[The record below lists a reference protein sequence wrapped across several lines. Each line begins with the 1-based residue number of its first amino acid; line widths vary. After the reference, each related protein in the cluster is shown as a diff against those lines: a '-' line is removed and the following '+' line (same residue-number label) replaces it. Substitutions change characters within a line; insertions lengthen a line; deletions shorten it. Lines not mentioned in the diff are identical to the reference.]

1 MTAVAQAPPAR
12 FRTLDRLW
20 AFLRQEL
27 RPYPGRGQTV
37 ARMVLA
43 ATLVMIICMTFRL
56 PYAFQGAINA
66 LLISRENL
74 RATFGSAAA
83 MLALTAIGAIYLL
96 GSAWLVLGAP
106 PLHFFWVI
114 GSFFIAFF
122 VLGTA
127 VNYGAAVTF
136 VIMIAVGVPLLDR
149 HVSAETN
156 VEDTLRLLLA
166 SSLGAIVPAVLE
178 WVFARFR
185 PGDETVRAMTDR
197 LTAVERVLQAY
208 ADDGPT
214 ATAVKTIVGFSLRGT
229 STLRRVLRRS
239 GYSPQYRARM
249 SGVVALVARLV
260 DITANFAQLGFKLAE
275 ADRSELRSLALA
287 VAAIRTDLTNGR
299 TPAPPRLNAGGPP
312 SHGAPF
318 VPEMK
323 TIVGLI
329 PQAFADARSME
340 ASYLPLTDEEP
351 RIRHFAADALTN
363 PDHVKFALKGCLAA
377 TICYFIY
384 NAIDWPDISTA
395 VTTCLLTALSTV
407 GSSHQKQVLRIGGAL
422 IGGVIGMGSQ
432 IFVLPYLDSIVGF
445 TALFALVISLA
456 AWIMTSTPRLS
467 YFGLQVAVAFC
478 FINLSAFAIETSL
491 ASARDRVVGI
501 LLGLVVMWLVFD
513 QLGGAPSAVAMK
525 RASAEN
531 LRLLA
536 QLARE
541 PLSQNLKAAMARF
554 LSLREMISNSFD
566 QVRALADGVVL
577 EFDPARE
584 MNLALRS
591 RITRA
596 QPELRMLFL
605 TLLATSK
612 YRMRLPGF
620 ELPEPVIIAQR
631 EFDDHLAAGLELAV
645 DRVEGRSSASPPS
658 LQPPLA
664 ALERTV
670 EIYDSQA
677 SAEPPAARFQAFLAL
692 HRRLERL
699 TTSLSA
705 AM

>member
-1 MTAVAQAPPAR
+1 VTAVAQTPPAR
-12 FRTLDRLW
+12 FRTPDWLW
-20 AFLRQEL
+20 AFLKEEL
-27 RPYPGRGQTV
+27 TPYPGRGQTV

-74 RATFGSAAA
+74 RATLGSAGA
-83 MLALTAIGAIYLL
+83 MLAFTVIGAIYLI

-127 VNYGAAVTF
+127 VNYGAVVAF

-185 PGDETVRAMTDR
+185 PGNETVRAAADR
-197 LTAVERVLQAY
+197 LTAVERVLQGY

-214 ATAVKTIVGFSLRGT
+214 AAAVKTIVGLSMRGT

-239 GYSPQYRARM
+239 GYSPQYRAQM

-260 DITANFAQLGFKLAE
+260 DITANFTQLGFKLAE
-275 ADRSELRSLALA
+275 ADRSQLRSLAVA
-287 VAAIRTDLTNGR
+287 VEAIRTDLTNGR
-299 TPAPPRLNAGGPP
+299 TPGPPRLDADGPP
-312 SHGAPF
+312 LHVAPL
-318 VPEMK
+318 VHEMK

-329 PQAFADARSME
+329 PQAFADAGSME
-340 ASYLPLTDEEP
+340 AYVPVTDEEP
-351 RIRHFAADALTN
+351 RTGHFAADALTN

-384 NAIDWPDISTA
+384 NAIDWPGISTA

-407 GSSHQKQVLRIGGAL
+407 GSSRQKQVLRIGGAL
-422 IGGVIGMGSQ
+422 VGGAIGMGSQ
-432 IFVLPYLDSIVGF
+432 IFILPYLDSIVGF

-478 FINLSAFAIETSL
+478 FVNVSAFAIETSL
-491 ASARDRVVGI
+491 ATARDRVVGI
-501 LLGLVVMWLVFD
+501 LVGLVAMWLVFD
-513 QLGGAPSAVAMK
+513 QLWGAPAAVAMK

-541 PLSQNLKAAMARF
+541 PLSQNLKAAIARF
-554 LSLREMISNSFD
+554 GSLREMISNSFD
-566 QVRALADGVVL
+566 HVRALADGVAL
-577 EFDPARE
+577 EFGPSRE

-605 TLLATSK
+605 TVLATSK

-620 ELPEPVIIAQR
+620 ELPEPLITAQR
-631 EFDDHLAAGLELAV
+631 EFDDHLAAALELEV

-658 LQPPLA
+658 LQPSLA

-677 SAEPPAARFQAFLAL
+677 SAEPSAARFQAFLAL
-692 HRRLERL
+692 HRRLEHL

-705 AM
+705 AV

>member
-1 MTAVAQAPPAR
+1 
-12 FRTLDRLW
+12 
-20 AFLRQEL
+20 
-27 RPYPGRGQTV
+27 
-37 ARMVLA
+37 MVLA

-74 RATFGSAAA
+74 RATLGSAGA
-83 MLALTAIGAIYLL
+83 MLAFTAIGAIYLI
-96 GSAWLVLGAP
+96 GSGWLVLGAP

-127 VNYGAAVTF
+127 VNYGAVVAF

-185 PGDETVRAMTDR
+185 PGDETVRAATDR
-197 LTAVERVLQAY
+197 LTAVERVLQGY
-208 ADDGPT
+208 AEDGPT
-214 ATAVKTIVGFSLRGT
+214 AAAVKTIVGLSMRGT

-239 GYSPQYRARM
+239 GYSAQYRAQM
-249 SGVVALVARLV
+249 SGVVALVGRLV
-260 DITANFAQLGFKLAE
+260 DITANFTQLAFKLAE
-275 ADRSELRSLALA
+275 ADRSQLRSLAVA
-287 VAAIRTDLTNGR
+287 VEAIRTDLTSGR
-299 TPAPPRLNAGGPP
+299 TPGPPRLDEDGPP
-312 SHGAPF
+312 FHGAPL
-318 VPEMK
+318 VHEMK

-329 PQAFADARSME
+329 PQAFADAGSME
-340 ASYLPLTDEEP
+340 AYLPVTDEEP
-351 RIRHFAADALTN
+351 RTRHFAADALTN

-384 NAIDWPDISTA
+384 NAIDWPGISTA

-407 GSSHQKQVLRIGGAL
+407 GSSRQKQVLRIGGAL
-422 IGGVIGMGSQ
+422 VGGVIGMGSQ

-445 TALFALVISLA
+445 TVLFALVISLA

-478 FINLSAFAIETSL
+478 FINVSAFAIETSL
-491 ASARDRVVGI
+491 ATARDRVVGI
-501 LLGLVVMWLVFD
+501 LVGLVAMWLVFD
-513 QLGGAPSAVAMK
+513 QLWGAPAAVAMK

-531 LRLLA
+531 LHLLA

-541 PLSQNLKAAMARF
+541 PLSQNLKAAIARF
-554 LSLREMISNSFD
+554 HSLREMIGNSFD
-566 QVRALADGVVL
+566 QVRALADGVFL
-577 EFDPARE
+577 EFGPSRE
-584 MNLALRS
+584 MNLAFRS

-620 ELPEPVIIAQR
+620 ELPAPVITAQR
-631 EFDDHLAAGLELAV
+631 EFDDHLAAALELEAG
-645 DRVEGRSSASPPS
+645 RVEGRSSASPPS
-658 LQPPLA
+658 LQSSLA

-670 EIYDSQA
+670 EIYDSYA
-677 SAEPPAARFQAFLAL
+677 SAEPSAAGFQAFLAL

>member
-1 MTAVAQAPPAR
+1 MTAVAQTPPAR
-12 FRTLDRLW
+12 LRTPDWLW
-20 AFLRQEL
+20 AFLKEEL

-74 RATFGSAAA
+74 RATLGSAGA
-83 MLALTAIGAIYLL
+83 MLAFTAIGAIYLIAS
-96 GSAWLVLGAP
+96 GWLVLGAP

-127 VNYGAAVTF
+127 ANYGAVVAF

-166 SSLGAIVPAVLE
+166 SSLGAIVPVVLE
-178 WVFARFR
+178 WGFARFR
-185 PGDETVRAMTDR
+185 PGDETVRAATDR
-197 LTAVERVLQAY
+197 LTAVERVLQGY
-208 ADDGPT
+208 ADDVPT
-214 ATAVKTIVGFSLRGT
+214 AAAVKAIVGLSMRGT

-239 GYSPQYRARM
+239 GYSPQYRAQM
-249 SGVVALVARLV
+249 SGVVALVGRLV
-260 DITANFAQLGFKLAE
+260 DITANFTQLGFKLAE
-275 ADRSELRSLALA
+275 ADRSQLRSLAVA
-287 VAAIRTDLTNGR
+287 VEAIRTGLTNGR
-299 TPAPPRLNAGGPP
+299 TPGPP
-312 SHGAPF
+312 PLDAEGPPFHGAPL
-318 VPEMK
+318 VHEMK

-329 PQAFADARSME
+329 PQAFVDAGSME
-340 ASYLPLTDEEP
+340 AYLPVTDEEP
-351 RIRHFAADALTN
+351 RTRHFAADALTN

-384 NAIDWPDISTA
+384 NAIDWPGISTA

-407 GSSHQKQVLRIGGAL
+407 GSSRQKQVLRIAGALAGGAIAL
-422 IGGVIGMGSQ
+422 GSQ
-432 IFVLPYLDSIVGF
+432 IFVLPYLDSIAGF
-445 TALFALVISLA
+445 TVLFGLVTALAV
-456 AWIMTSTPRLS
+456 WCMTATPRLS
-467 YFGLQVAVAFC
+467 YFGLQLAVAFYLV
-478 FINLSAFAIETSL
+478 NLNGFAIDTSL
-491 ASARDRVVGI
+491 AGPRDRVVGI
-501 LLGLVVMWLVFD
+501 LVGLVAMWLVFD
-513 QLGGAPSAVAMK
+513 QLWGTPAAVAMK

-531 LRLLA
+531 LRLLT

-541 PLSQNLKAAMARF
+541 PFSENLKAAIARF
-554 LSLREMISNSFD
+554 RSLREMIGNSFD
-566 QVRALADGVVL
+566 HVRALADGAVL
-577 EFDPARE
+577 EFGPSRE
-584 MNLALRS
+584 MNLAFRS

-605 TLLATSK
+605 TLLATAR

-620 ELPEPVIIAQR
+620 ELPEPVITAQR
-631 EFDDHLAAGLELAV
+631 EFDDHLAAALELEV

-658 LQPPLA
+658 LQPSLA
-664 ALERTV
+664 ALERMV

-677 SAEPPAARFQAFLAL
+677 SPEPSAARFQAFLAL

-705 AM
+705 AI

>member
-1 MTAVAQAPPAR
+1 MTAVAQTPPAR
-12 FRTLDRLW
+12 FRTLDWLW
-20 AFLRQEL
+20 AYLKEEL

-56 PYAFQGAINA
+56 PYAFQGAIYA
-66 LLISRENL
+66 LIISRENL
-74 RATFGSAAA
+74 RATFGSAGA
-83 MLALTAIGAIYLL
+83 MLALTAIGWIYLI
-96 GSAWLVLGAP
+96 GSAWLVVGAP

-114 GSFFIAFF
+114 GSFFLAFF
-122 VLGTA
+122 VLNTT
-127 VNYGAAVTF
+127 VNYGAAVAF
-136 VIMIAVGVPLLDR
+136 VTMIAVGVPLLDR

-185 PGDETVRAMTDR
+185 PGDEMVRAATDR
-197 LTAVERVLQAY
+197 LTAVERVLQGY
-208 ADDGPT
+208 ADDGP
-214 ATAVKTIVGFSLRGT
+214 AAAAVKTIVGLSLRGT

-239 GYSPQYRARM
+239 GYSPQYRAQM
-249 SGVVALVARLV
+249 SGVVALVGRLV
-260 DITANFAQLGFKLAE
+260 DITANFTQLGVKPAE
-275 ADRSELRSLALA
+275 ADRSRLRSLAVA

-299 TPAPPRLNAGGPP
+299 TPAPPRLDADGPP
-312 SHGAPF
+312 SHGAPL
-318 VPEMK
+318 VHEME

-329 PQAFADARSME
+329 PQAFADARSID
-340 ASYLPLTDEEP
+340 AYLPATDEEP
-351 RIRHFAADALTN
+351 RTRHFAADALTN
-363 PDHVKFALKGCLAA
+363 PDHIKFALKGCLAA

-384 NAIDWPDISTA
+384 NAIDWPGISTA

-407 GSSHQKQVLRIGGAL
+407 GASRQKQVLRIGGAL
-422 IGGVIGMGSQ
+422 AGGVIGMGSQ

-467 YFGLQVAVAFC
+467 YFGVQVAVAFC
-478 FINLSAFAIETSL
+478 FINVSAFAIETSL
-491 ASARDRVVGI
+491 ATARDRVVGI

-513 QLGGAPSAVAMK
+513 QLWGAPAIVAMK

-541 PLSQNLKAAMARF
+541 PVSQSLKAVVARTA
-554 LSLREMISNSFD
+554 SLRETISNSFD
-566 QVRALADGVVL
+566 HVRALADPVVL
-577 EFDPARE
+577 EFGPSRE
-584 MNLALRS
+584 TNLAFRS

-605 TLLATSK
+605 TLLAVSK

-620 ELPEPVIIAQR
+620 ELPEPVLTIQG
-631 EFDDHLAAGLELAV
+631 ELGDELAAALETMA
-645 DRVEGRSSASPPS
+645 DRIEGKSSRPANPLEGRV
-658 LQPPLA
+658 A

-670 EIYDSQA
+670 ETYRSQA
-677 SAEPPAARFQAFLAL
+677 SRQPSADGFDAFLAL

-699 TTSLSA
+699 TTSLSGA
-705 AM
+705 I